1 MHTSPGDQATVP
13 RPDPYLD
20 VRGLEA
26 GYGQEP
32 VISRVD
38 VRVGKG
44 EVVLI
49 AGPNGAGKS
58 TLLKALTGSLP
69 VSNGQVLL
77 GGNEITGS
85 PLNKLVE
92 RGVGYIPQSRDV
104 FESLKV
110 SENLDIGG
118 YLLNTR
124 DRQHKLAEV
133 LDFFPQLKPLLDR
146 RAGHLSGGQR
156 KMLSLGRVLMGR
168 PSLLILDEPTANLSP
183 DLARTVLA
191 DHVQRLARLGVAV
204 LLVEQR
210 VIDAL
215 PVADWM
221 YVLVSGIPRF
231 SGPASGSMTLKEIGG
246 LFLGRAGTD

>member
-1 MHTSPGDQATVP
+1 MPTSPANGSAQV
-13 RPDPYLD
+13 RPEAYLD

-32 VISRVD
+32 VISGVD
-38 VRVGKG
+38 LSVAKG
-44 EVVLI
+44 EVVLV

-58 TLLKALTGSLP
+58 TLLKALTGSLS
-69 VSNGQVLL
+69 VTRGHVLL
-77 GGNEITGS
+77 GGTEITGT
-85 PLNKLVE
+85 PLNKLAE
-92 RGVGYIPQSRDV
+92 RGMGYIPQARDV

-110 SENLDIGG
+110 QENLDLGA
-118 YLLNTR
+118 YLLAPR
-124 DRQHKLAEV
+124 ERHAQLAEV
-133 LDFFPQLKPLLDR
+133 LDSFPELRPLLDR

-183 DLARTVLA
+183 SLARAVLA

-210 VIDAL
+210 VTDAL

-221 YVLVSGIPRF
+221 YVLVSGTPQF
-231 SGPASGSMTLKEIGG
+231 SGPATGSMTRDEIGG
-246 LFLGRAGTD
+246 LFLGNGGTI

>member
-1 MHTSPGDQATVP
+1 MHTSPADGGTRS
-13 RPDPYLD
+13 RPEMYLE

-26 GYGQEP
+26 GYGHEP
-32 VISRVD
+32 VISAVD
-38 VRVGKG
+38 ISVGKG
-44 EVVLI
+44 EVVLV

-58 TLLKALTGSLP
+58 TLLKALTGSLA
-69 VSNGQVLL
+69 VTRGHVLL
-77 GGNEITGS
+77 GGDEITGT

-92 RGVGYIPQSRDV
+92 RGVGYIPQTRDV

-110 SENLDIGG
+110 RENLDLGG
-118 YLLNTR
+118 YLLAAR
-124 DRQHKLAEV
+124 EKPAQLAEV
-133 LDFFPQLKPLLDR
+133 LEFFPELRPLLDR

-183 DLARTVLA
+183 KLARAVLA
-191 DHVQRLARLGVAV
+191 DHVRRLASLGVAV

-221 YVLVSGIPRF
+221 YVLVSGTPQF
-231 SGPASGSMTLKEIGG
+231 SGPAIGSMTRDEIGG
-246 LFLGRAGTD
+246 LFLGNTRTS